1 MLRETAQGTVME
13 DKDKDKNK
21 KEEKKEEKPTS
32 FAREVIEWIIVIAIS
47 ALLAYCLDKFIIVN
61 AKIPSASMEPT
72 IMTGDRLIGNRLAYL
87 NEDPQR
93 GDIVIFLFPDNEKE
107 YFIKRVIGLPGETV
121 EIRAGKV
128 YINDSEEPLDESS
141 YLVVTPIGDFGPY
154 VVPEGA
160 YFMMGDNRNNSMDS
174 RYWNRP
180 YVYRDKILG
189 KAWARYYPD
198 PKTVK

>member
-1 MLRETAQGTVME
+1 M
-13 DKDKDKNK
+13 DKS
-21 KEEKKEEKPTS
+21 S
-32 FAREVIEWIIVIAIS
+32 FAREALDWVLVIIIS
-47 ALLAYCLDKFIIVN
+47 ALFAFLLSKYIIVN

-87 NEDPQR
+87 KNDPQR

-121 EIRAGKV
+121 NIKNGKV
-128 YINDSEEPLDESS
+128 YINNSTEPLDESA
-141 YLVVTPIGDFGPY
+141 YIVATPLGDFGPY
-154 VVPEGA
+154 KVPEGA

-174 RYWNRP
+174 RFWNQP

-189 KAWARYYPD
+189 KAWARYYPN
-198 PKTVK
+198 PAIVR